1 VRREDGG
8 GMKALV
14 YLGPGRMELQDAPD
28 PTPGPGEVVIAS
40 RASAICG
47 SDLHGFREASPR
59 RIPPLVMGH
68 ETVGEIA
75 EVGDGV
81 PDSRI
86 GERVVLKP
94 IVSCGTC
101 ASCREGAINH
111 CASGRLVGR
120 DLPGGFAERFAVP
133 ASAAVRFDAD
143 VTAEV
148 ATLTEPLA
156 NAVHVAARAVRE
168 GDRVFVIG
176 AGPIGVL
183 MAKAALLYGATRVLV
198 TDPLAER
205 LLLAEAQGAETVTRD
220 DPVRAVLDATDGE
233 GADLVIDAAGFE
245 ATWAMG
251 LKAVRAR
258 GRIYEVGLGA
268 GSGTV
273 DFFAVLG
280 KEATITG
287 SYAWGDDDFA
297 RALELLAQGAL
308 DPTGWITTMP
318 LADGQ
323 RAFQELV
330 DGAGRFKVVLVP

>member
-1 VRREDGG
+1 
-8 GMKALV
+8 MKALF

-28 PTPGPGEVVIAS
+28 PVPGPGEVVIAS

-94 IVSCGTC
+94 IVSCGAC

-111 CASGRLVGR
+111 CPTGRLVGR
-120 DLPGGFAERFAVP
+120 DLAGGFAERFAVP
-133 ASAAVRFDAD
+133 ASAAVAFDAD
-143 VTAEV
+143 VTPEV
-148 ATLTEPLA
+148 ATLIEPLA

-183 MAKAALLYGATRVLV
+183 MAKAALLYGAARVLV
-198 TDPLAER
+198 TDPVAER
-205 LLLAEAQGAETVTRD
+205 LRLAEAQGAQIVSGD
-220 DPVRAVLDATDGE
+220 DPLAAVLDATDGE
-233 GADLVIDAAGFE
+233 GADVVIDAAGFE
-245 ATWAMG
+245 ATWALG
-251 LKAVRAR
+251 LKAVRTG
-258 GRIYEVGLGA
+258 GRIHEVGLGA

-280 KEATITG
+280 KEVTITG
-287 SYAWGDDDFA
+287 SYAWSDDDFA
-297 RALELLAQGAL
+297 RAIELFEQGAL
-308 DPTGWITTMP
+308 DPKGWITTMP

-330 DGAGRFKVVLVP
+330 GGAGHFKVVLVP

>member
-1 VRREDGG
+1 MR
-8 GMKALV
+8 ALV
-14 YLGPGRMELQDAPD
+14 YLGPGRMELQDAPE

-40 RASAICG
+40 KASAICG

-75 EVGDGV
+75 SVGPGV
-81 PDSRI
+81 PEQRV

-94 IVSCGTC
+94 ITSCGAC
-101 ASCREGAINH
+101 RWCREGAINR
-111 CASGRLVGR
+111 CATGRLVGR
-120 DLPGGFAERFAVP
+120 ELTGGFAERFVVP
-133 ASAAVRFDAD
+133 GSAAVPLSAAASD
-143 VTAEV
+143 EV
-148 ATLTEPLA
+148 ATLIEPMA
-156 NAVHVAARAVRE
+156 NAVHVTSRSVGK

-183 MAKAALLYGATRVLV
+183 MARSAFLQGASHVLI
-198 TDPLAER
+198 TDPVGTRLGLAT
-205 LLLAEAQGAETVTRD
+205 AQGAEAVTGD
-220 DPVRAVLDATDGE
+220 DPAQAVIDATDGE
-233 GADLVIDAAGFE
+233 GADVVIDAAGYE
-245 ATWAMG
+245 ATWAMA
-251 LKAVRAR
+251 LRAVRSG
-258 GRIYEVGLGA
+258 GRIDEVGLGS

-287 SYAWGDDDFA
+287 SYAWGDADFA
-297 RALELLAQGAL
+297 RAVELLTKGAL
-308 DPTGWITTMP
+308 DVNGWITTMP

-330 DGAGRFKVVLVP
+330 GGGGHFKVVLTF

>member
-1 VRREDGG
+1 
-8 GMKALV
+8 MKALV

-40 RASAICG
+40 RASSICG

-59 RIPPLVMGH
+59 RIPPLIMGH

-75 EVGDGV
+75 AVGDGV
-81 PDSRI
+81 PAGRL

-94 IVSCGTC
+94 IVSCG
-101 ASCREGAINH
+101 ACRWCLEGAVNR
-111 CASGRLVGR
+111 CPTGRLVGR
-120 DLPGGFAERFAVP
+120 DLSGGFAERFAVP
-133 ASAAVRFDAD
+133 AVAAVPLDAD
-143 VTAEV
+143 VSDEV

-156 NAVHVAARAVRE
+156 NAVHVASRAVRD
-168 GDRVFVIG
+168 GDTVFVIG

-183 MAKAALLYGATRVLV
+183 MAKAALIYGAGRVLI
-198 TDPLAER
+198 TDPVDDRLRLA
-205 LLLAEAQGAETVTRD
+205 AAQGAEVVAGD
-220 DPVRAVLDATDGE
+220 DPAQAVIDATDGE
-233 GADLVIDAAGFE
+233 GADVVIDAAGYE

-251 LKAVRAR
+251 LRAVRIG
-258 GRIYEVGLGA
+258 GRIDEVGLGA

-287 SYAWGDDDFA
+287 SFAWGDGDFA
-297 RALELLAQGAL
+297 RALELMEAGTL
-308 DPTGWITTMP
+308 DVSGWITTMP
-318 LADGQ
+318 LAEGQ

-330 DGAGRFKVVLVP
+330 GGAGHFKVVLTF

>member
-1 VRREDGG
+1 
-8 GMKALV
+8 MKALV

-28 PTPGPGEVVIAS
+28 PAPGRGEVVIAS

-94 IVSCGTC
+94 IVSCGAC

-111 CASGRLVGR
+111 CATGRLVGR
-120 DLPGGFAERFAVP
+120 DLTGGFAERFVVP
-133 ASAAVRFDAD
+133 AGAAVRLEAD
-143 VTAEV
+143 VPPEV
-148 ATLTEPLA
+148 ATLIEPLA

-183 MAKAALLYGATRVLV
+183 MTKAALLYGAAHVLV
-198 TDPLAER
+198 TDPVLGR
-205 LLLAEAQGAETVTRD
+205 LHLAEAQGAKAVTGD
-220 DPVRAVLDATDGE
+220 DPVAAVLDATDGD

-245 ATWAMG
+245 ATWALG
-251 LKAVRAR
+251 LKAVRTG
-258 GRIYEVGLGA
+258 GRIHEVGLGA
-268 GSGTV
+268 GAGRV

-297 RALELLAQGAL
+297 RAIELMEQGAL
-308 DPTGWITTMP
+308 DPKGWITTMP

-330 DGAGRFKVVLVP
+330 DGAGHFKVVLVP